1 MKHHRTFVTVVLLAV
16 LAVSPQVG
24 AARDR
29 MMVDAVVPVAADS
42 QSFQKHR
49 LTDDVPT
56 QPQALM
62 PSQTAP
68 ATIFRE
74 IPSISGRLSV
84 GGRTIMPYLGAG
96 FGGGYTSELNRS
108 LTGPPSVQP
117 DVGLRSQFGQG
128 FSPNEFQMGLRIPF

>member
-1 MKHHRTFVTVVLLAV
+1 MKHHRTFVPVVLLAA
-16 LAVSPQVG
+16 LAVSSQVV

-29 MMVDAVVPVAADS
+29 MTVDAVVPVAADS
-42 QSFQKHR
+42 QSSQKSR

-56 QPQALM
+56 QPQVLLPA
-62 PSQTAP
+62 QTAP

-108 LTGPPSVQP
+108 LTGPSPAQP